1 MRKKDHRPNH
11 KFNGGRGATLC
22 HTCRVIITE
31 GFTEYLYCKDCDP
44 IYFKAKQEEEELKA
58 DPDCKYMLFRS
69 DGLRKKGNHVM
80 WIEWNEDGTF
90 NSKHDEPAVGRS
102 LILDGNRFEYTWLTT
117 SVKEILEQKE
127 NFINFTTKN
136 SHYKL
141 YTYEQI

>member
-1 MRKKDHRPNH
+1 MEPIH

-31 GFTEYLYCKDCDP
+31 GLTDYLYCEDCDP
-44 IYFKAKQEEEELKA
+44 IYFKAKQEEELKG
-58 DPDCKYMLFRS
+58 DPDYKYMLLRS

-80 WIEWNEDGTF
+80 WIEWNENGTF
-90 NSKHDEPAVGRS
+90 KNTYDEPAVGRS
-102 LILDGNRFEYTWLTT
+102 LILDGQTVNYTWLTT

-127 NFINFTTKN
+127 NFVNFTTKN

>member
-1 MRKKDHRPNH
+1 MKNNAIF
-11 KFNGGRGATLC
+11 KFNGSLGALLC
-22 HTCRVIITE
+22 SQCSKIIKT
-31 GFTEYLYCKDCDP
+31 GIQFTEEESMAMRGKIEMAPQYCEDCDND
-44 IYFKAKQEEEELKA
+44 FK
-58 DPDCKYMLFRS
+58 PTHKYMLFRS

-90 NSKHDEPAVGRS
+90 KDKHDEPAVGRS
-102 LILDGNRFEYTWLTT
+102 LILDGDRFEYTWLTT